1 LIDGVADRP
10 EATGEPIAERR
21 PTLGVLFRRLAEQ
34 VRTLIRA
41 EIGLYRAEAAWRAV
55 SLGWAAGFA
64 FGALALVQALSVALL
79 VGLILALA
87 PVWGIGWAVAA
98 VTFGGLAI
106 AALLGW
112 LAYRKIAAALE
123 PEPPEAAKAESVTS

>member
-10 EATGEPIAERR
+10 DVTGDTIASAR
-21 PTLGVLFRRLAEQ
+21 PALGVLFKRLAEQ

-87 PVWGIGWAVAA
+87 PIWGVGWAVAA
-98 VTFGGLAI
+98 VTLGGLVV

-123 PEPPEAAKAESVTS
+123 PDPPETSRPKA

>member
-1 LIDGVADRP
+1 VIESPGSSGPRAAPSR
-10 EATGEPIAERR
+10 ATLAA
-21 PTLGVLFRRLAEQ
+21 LFSRLAEQ

-87 PVWGIGWAVAA
+87 PLWGIGWAVAA
-98 VTFGGLAI
+98 VTLGGLAI
-106 AALLGW
+106 ALLLGW

-123 PEPPEAAKAESVTS
+123 PDPPEPKQSESVTS

>member
-1 LIDGVADRP
+1 VTED
-10 EATGEPIAERR
+10 PIAPAR
-21 PTLGVLFRRLAEQ
+21 PSLGTLLTRLSGQ
-34 VRTLIRA
+34 IRTLIRA

-64 FGALALVQALSVALL
+64 FGALALLQALTVALL

-98 VTFGGLAI
+98 VTLGGLAT

-123 PEPPEAAKAESVTS
+123 PDPPEAKAPEGLTS